1 MKSLFLFLVL
11 SLVLINGCIN
21 SQENTQETTQNPVI
35 TNNPPANPQTSEIK
49 TFKLTTGN
57 LKFTM
62 DGVQSPDLKV
72 KLGDKVR
79 IEVTNEQGIHD
90 FMMDEFNV
98 ATTQL
103 TTGKSDSVEFT
114 ADKKGTFE
122 YYCSVGTH
130 RQMGMKGKFIVE

>member
-11 SLVLINGCIN
+11 SLVLISGCIN
-21 SQENTQETTQNPVI
+21 SQENTQDTVKNPVI
-35 TNNPPANPQTSEIK
+35 TNDVPTNPQTSEVK
-49 TFKLTTGN
+49 TFKITTGN

-62 DGVQSPDLKV
+62 NGVQFPDLKV

-90 FMMDEFNV
+90 FTLDEFNV

-103 TTGKSDSVEFT
+103 KTGNSDFVEFT